1 MQIDLT
7 GKKALVTGASRG
19 LGRAI
24 ALSLARAGADVVI
37 TYEKSADKAQAVA
50 DEIKALGRHGEA
62 VQADSA
68 SAQAI
73 QDAVTHAARSLGGL
87 DILVNNAGIARGGP
101 LESMTLADIDA
112 LINVNIRGVVIAT
125 QEALVHM
132 ADGGRIINIG
142 SCLANRVAMPGIAVY
157 AMTKSALNALTR
169 GLARDLGPRGI
180 TVNLVHPGPTNS
192 DMNPEDGEQAEAQRQ
207 MIAVGHYG
215 QPEDIAAAVTF
226 LASRADLRYGAG
238 RGWRIERL
246 IAHFLQASVARQRPS
261 RAASTGC
268 VLPLTCVFL
277 RSTVPHKKFG
287 IYLIVLLFPYI
298 LCGRTVEVRMK
309 IVWSKTA
316 DKPFSKI
323 DNRYKS
329 RIKSRLEKM
338 DDKASPISDIKKIV
352 LSRKPLPAAIR

>member
-37 TYEKSADKAQAVA
+37 TYEKSVDKAQAVA
-50 DEIKALGRHGEA
+50 DEIKALGRYGEA

-132 ADGGRIINIG
+132 VDGGRIINIG

-157 AMTKSALNALTR
+157 AALNALTR

-226 LASRADLRYGAG
+226 LAS
-238 RGWRIERL
+238 
-246 IAHFLQASVARQRPS
+246 
-261 RAASTGC
+261 
-268 VLPLTCVFL
+268 
-277 RSTVPHKKFG
+277 
-287 IYLIVLLFPYI
+287 
-298 LCGRTVEVRMK
+298 
-309 IVWSKTA
+309 
-316 DKPFSKI
+316 
-323 DNRYKS
+323 
-329 RIKSRLEKM
+329 
-338 DDKASPISDIKKIV
+338 
-352 LSRKPLPAAIR
+352 PAAGQISGTGLDVDGGLNA